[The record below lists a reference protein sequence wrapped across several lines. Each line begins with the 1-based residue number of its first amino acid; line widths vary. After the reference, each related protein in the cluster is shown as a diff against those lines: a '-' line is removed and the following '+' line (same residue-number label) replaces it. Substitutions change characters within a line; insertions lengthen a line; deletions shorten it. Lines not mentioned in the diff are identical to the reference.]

1 MIRFL
6 FRALILV
13 PAAFLL
19 ARAAAADEAA
29 PLPKLPYSSDQLM
42 AEMSRLVAAHY
53 KVDGDWV
60 LEPQRPW
67 TPPALEAQTWQL
79 AVTEFPE
86 APGENMLVHFRLLAD
101 GVQVEDTSLLLRA
114 SLWRAAWFARQPLT
128 AHAVFNPADLDA
140 RRIDALRVRDAL
152 PATAGDDTYS
162 LVRDV
167 PADGLLTWHDIA
179 RRPLVRRGDVV
190 DVTASEGTLF
200 VSMKALAMESGARG
214 DLITVRNLDSH
225 KDISALV
232 VSDNRVEVHF

>member
-1 MIRFL
+1 MIRRL
-6 FRALILV
+6 FRALVLAPATALLV
-13 PAAFLL
+13 GAAIAEDPAPAA
-19 ARAAAADEAA
+19 
-29 PLPKLPYSSDQLM
+29 KTGYSSDRLM
-42 AEMSRLVAAHY
+42 AEMSQLVAAHY

-67 TPPALEAQTWQL
+67 TPPAETAATWQL

-86 APGENMLVHFRLLAD
+86 QPGANMLIHFRLLAD
-101 GVQVEDTSLLLRA
+101 GAQVEDTSLLVHA
-114 SLWRAAWFARQPLT
+114 TLWRSAWFARQPLT
-128 AHAVFNPADLDA
+128 AHTVFNPADLDA
-140 RRIDALRVRDAL
+140 RRIDALRERDAL
-152 PATAGDDTYS
+152 PATAGDDTYF
-162 LVRDV
+162 LARDIA
-167 PADGLLTWHDIA
+167 ADRVLTWHDIA